1 MSKFALLIGI
11 NYEND
16 TAHKLNG
23 CINDARNVKKVL
35 QSVLEYP
42 DSNITLLT
50 DDTKLPTRN
59 NIEEEFQSLLLK
71 INSREC
77 SEAWIHY
84 SGHGYFLT
92 DHGIDEL
99 DGKDETLVPLDYS
112 SAGLIRDDYLYE
124 NFIDKITNPDL
135 KLMIVMDCC
144 HSGTHMDLR
153 WKVNTKNEL
162 MKVSTKHAQV
172 GQIVCLSGC
181 KDEQVSM
188 DTYDFNNLQEWSGA
202 LTSSFLRELQQSNYT
217 ITFLDLLQNIRK
229 LLQAKNYKQI
239 PQLTC
244 NFDLLSMNFMKH
256 KKQLQKKIQQDAMKR
271 QIQII
276 KEQET
281 QMKQIREIR
290 TMKTTQLTTLQNQQF
305 ELSSQRT
312 QLQKK
317 VNEYQTYWNQYQ
329 ADLQKQEQILTR
341 YQQLTQQAT
350 NRIVNLQPI
359 IQETWSLY
367 SQFLQNRTRYRY
379 QLYIQQFTRFKQAFL
394 QNKQSKVK
402 IEEYKKIIN
411 SKQFMIAKLQE
422 VLTKYSSELSKYQ
435 QQLQVVN
442 QELVETN
449 QKIQQIQ
456 AISETATVVNNQIG
470 GNDSSE
476 STVTESFI
484 NDANNDSKTF
494 FLIQ

>member
-11 NYEND
+11 NYNND

-35 QSVLEYP
+35 QSMLDYP
-42 DSNITLLT
+42 ESNITLLT
-50 DDTKLPTRN
+50 DDTQLPTRK
-59 NIEEEFQSLLLK
+59 NIEDEFQSLLLN

-99 DGKDETLVPLDYS
+99 DGKDEALVPLDYA
-112 SAGLIRDDYLYE
+112 SAGLITDDSLYE
-124 NFIDKITNPDL
+124 NFIDKITNPDV

-153 WKVNTKNEL
+153 WKVDTKNEL

-188 DTYDFNNLQEWSGA
+188 DAYDFSNLQQWSGA
-202 LTSSFLRELQQSNYT
+202 LTSSLLHELQQSNYT
-217 ITFLDLLQNIRK
+217 ITFLDLLKHIRQ

-256 KKQLQKKIQQDAMKR
+256 KKQLQKKIQLDAMKR

-276 KEQET
+276 KDQET

-290 TMKTTQLTTLQNQQF
+290 AMKTTQLMTLQNQQL

-312 QLQKK
+312 QLQIK
-317 VNEYQTYWNQYQ
+317 VNEYQSHWNHYHS
-329 ADLQKQEQILTR
+329 DFHRQEYSLNK
-341 YQQLTQQAT
+341 YQQL
-350 NRIVNLQPI
+350 IHHL
-359 IQETWSLY
+359 
-367 SQFLQNRTRYRY
+367 RY
-379 QLYIQQFTRFKQAFL
+379 F
-394 QNKQSKVK
+394 
-402 IEEYKKIIN
+402 
-411 SKQFMIAKLQE
+411 
-422 VLTKYSSELSKYQ
+422 
-435 QQLQVVN
+435 
-442 QELVETN
+442 
-449 QKIQQIQ
+449 
-456 AISETATVVNNQIG
+456 
-470 GNDSSE
+470 
-476 STVTESFI
+476 
-484 NDANNDSKTF
+484 
-494 FLIQ
+494 